1 MRNHL
6 NTVPLTFR
14 AAAVFVTETNEL
26 ARSAGVSRS
35 DYIRQAVEEKN
46 ARLLAK
52 RMAFLSERLSTE
64 HLAISDALDGAA
76 GDGLANR

>member
-26 ARSAGVSRS
+26 ARFAGVSRS

-52 RMAFLSERLSTE
+52 RMAFLSERLSAE

>member
-1 MRNHL
+1 MRTHL

-14 AAAVFVTETNEL
+14 AAAVFITETNKL
-26 ARSAGVSRS
+26 ARFAGISRS

-52 RMAFLSERLSTE
+52 RMAFLSERLSAE
-64 HLAISDALDGAA
+64 HLAISDALDGVA
-76 GDGLANR
+76 GDGLANS

>member
-1 MRNHL
+1 MRTRL

-14 AAAVFVTETNEL
+14 ATAVFITETNEL
-26 ARSAGVSRS
+26 ARFAGISRS

-52 RMAFLSERLSTE
+52 RMAFLSERLSAE
-64 HLAISDALDGAA
+64 HLAISDALDGVA
-76 GDGLANR
+76 GDGLVNC